1 MSNLVNFTNKIF
13 ILNGG
18 VEKNDVIG
26 IEKNSINSKE
36 SFDGNQYINMNFI
49 KPGMEKNNELLRTST
64 QSSKPIEFEQYVKPI
79 ELNDKLLGTSI
90 QSSKQIEDNIT
101 EIDDDTVI
109 LTDFN
114 DEILNINSKNEVK
127 LYENEY
133 IVDNLPVEYEEY
145 NEEYFEEIN
154 YNEPVEIDQ
163 SINLQEN
170 IFNKTDII
178 KLNKIDELIKN
189 KIININTIKEGNNIN
204 NLGYSIL
211 NDEIYTIPNI
221 NYSEMIMDDLEYDF

>member
-1 MSNLVNFTNKIF
+1 
-13 ILNGG
+13 
-18 VEKNDVIG
+18 
-26 IEKNSINSKE
+26 
-36 SFDGNQYINMNFI
+36 
-49 KPGMEKNNELLRTST
+49 MEKNNELLRTST

-79 ELNDKLLGTSI
+79 ELNDKLLGTSK